1 MTGSEGYESPLE
13 QVTGEKDVTPEEE
26 HGGDRAQEHD
36 TRREER
42 DGTPEARP
50 VTPPAT
56 PPGMLPATGNRMPDR
71 SGDRRRSTG
80 FAR

>member
-42 DGTPEARP
+42 DGTPGS
-50 VTPPAT
+50 T
-56 PPGMLPATGNRMPDR
+56 
-71 SGDRRRSTG
+71 SGDTAGDASG
-80 FAR
+80 DASGDGEPDAGS